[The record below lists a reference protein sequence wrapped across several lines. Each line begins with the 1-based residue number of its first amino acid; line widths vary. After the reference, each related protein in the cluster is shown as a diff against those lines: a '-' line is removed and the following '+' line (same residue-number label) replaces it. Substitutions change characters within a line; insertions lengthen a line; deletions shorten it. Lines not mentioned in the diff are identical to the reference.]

1 MAEKI
6 NHSVILPIFFLNID
20 LVQSPGAKT
29 MKYFQRIF
37 IANLLLLCCV
47 VSVSQDIKK
56 FNLYRPDE
64 KAEIEITR
72 AITEAKKSGKHVLIQ
87 IGGNWCSWCARFH
100 EFVTKDAQLDS
111 LMNTNYVVYHLN
123 YSKENYNAK
132 LLTKYN
138 FPQRFG
144 FPVFL
149 ILDSEGNLL
158 HTQNSWYLED
168 GKTSYERDKVKSFFS
183 EWSKR
188 SLDPSQYKEQ

>member
-1 MAEKI
+1 MT
-6 NHSVILPIFFLNID
+6 N
-20 LVQSPGAKT
+20 
-29 MKYFQRIF
+29 FQRIF
-37 IANLLLLCCV
+37 IINLLLFFSI
-47 VSVSQDIKK
+47 VSVSQEMKK
-56 FNLYRPDE
+56 ISLYKPEE
-64 KAEIEITR
+64 KAETEITK

-87 IGGNWCSWCARFH
+87 IGGNWCSWCIRFH

-111 LMNTNYVVYHLN
+111 LMNANYVVYHLN

-132 LLTKYN
+132 ILTKYN

-168 GKTSYERDKVKSFFS
+168 GKTSYEREKVKSFFT

>member
-1 MAEKI
+1 MR
-6 NHSVILPIFFLNID
+6 
-20 LVQSPGAKT
+20 
-29 MKYFQRIF
+29 YFQRIF
-37 IANLLLLCCV
+37 IANLLLFFSV
-47 VSVSQDIKK
+47 ASVSQDLKK
-56 FNLYRPDE
+56 FNLYKPDE
-64 KAEIEITR
+64 KAEAEITR
-72 AITEAKKSGKHVLIQ
+72 AVSEAQKSVKHVLIQ

-100 EFVTKDAQLDS
+100 EFVKKDAQLDS
-111 LMNTNYVVYHLN
+111 LMNANYIVYHLN
-123 YSKENYNAK
+123 YSKENYNVK

-149 ILDSEGNLL
+149 ILDGEGNLL

-168 GKTSYERDKVKSFFS
+168 GKTSYEREKVKSFFT

>member
-1 MAEKI
+1 MRHFQNFFII
-6 NHSVILPIFFLNID
+6 NLFLFF
-20 LVQSPGAKT
+20 S
-29 MKYFQRIF
+29 
-37 IANLLLLCCV
+37 V
-47 VSVSQDIKK
+47 VSISQDMKK
-56 FNLYRPDE
+56 FSLYKPDE
-64 KAEIEITR
+64 KAETEITT
-72 AITEAKKSGKHVLIQ
+72 AVSEAKKSGKQVLIQ
-87 IGGNWCSWCARFH
+87 IGGNWCIWCARFH

-111 LMNTNYVVYHLN
+111 LMNANYVVYHLN
-123 YSKENYNAK
+123 YSKENNNAK

-149 ILDSEGNLL
+149 ILDGEGKLL

-168 GKTSYERDKVKSFFS
+168 GKTSYEREKVKSFFT